1 MALYGMVIDLNKCNH
16 CESCITACKVENNLQ
31 IVSKENADMG
41 RVMQWMRLATSFY
54 EGNYPDVRPV
64 TMPALC
70 LQCDDPPCTKVCPV
84 RATYRSCLL
93 YTSDAADEEDSVD
106 LGGRRII

>member
-31 IVSKENADMG
+31 IVSKENADME

-84 RATYRSCLL
+84 TVSYTHLRAHETVLDLVCRLL
-93 YTSDAADEEDSVD
+93 LEKKK
-106 LGGRRII
+106 